1 MGISTSTYELSFEV
15 NVTLDNDV
23 IYVERSDIPRQYS
36 GEFLT
41 NKLDL
46 GEKKQILCGLK
57 SKSEFDILSDN
68 LQKVRN
74 DVILHIS
81 FLAGLSLL
89 AEKSQRTHSIIYHV
103 NVKKTESS
111 FYIIL
116 V

>member
-23 IYVERSDIPRQYS
+23 IYVEGSDMPRQYS
-36 GEFLT
+36 GVFLT
-41 NKLDL
+41 NELDL
-46 GEKKQILCGLK
+46 GKKQILCGLK

-74 DVILHIS
+74 DAILHIS

-89 AEKSQRTHSIIYHV
+89 TEKSQRTHSIIYHV
-103 NVKKTESS
+103 NVKESVSS